1 MWFFNLKR
9 LRPHV
14 HVPCSSTLP
23 PPWSR
28 AIFSQCGMGYKAQLT
43 AELHSRSTQHLSR
56 ATAGANAQTG
66 LHKNFSVRI
75 YIYTLHIQNITLQ
88 MSLLRNVEEEIVA
101 QKHLNLQSV
110 YSILQQIMMWIQGLQ
125 CQVTGIHLAQT
136 AKVLEVMKLAH
147 TTDACNITRSISANA
162 TLKPKMRKEHQLA
175 PDSDHQNTRNSCPA
189 VHLSYSCWMS

>member
-1 MWFFNLKR
+1 MFFDTSTPLKPR
-9 LRPHV
+9 NFFTMRHGLQGTAHGRIAFPVHTAPVESYSWGECPNRSPWEFLR
-14 HVPCSSTLP
+14 
-23 PPWSR
+23 
-28 AIFSQCGMGYKAQLT
+28 Q
-43 AELHSRSTQHLSR
+43 
-56 ATAGANAQTG
+56 N
-66 LHKNFSVRI
+66 
-75 YIYTLHIQNITLQ
+75 LHIYFTHTKYIQ

-110 YSILQQIMMWIQGLQ
+110 YSILQQIMMWLQGLQ

-147 TTDACNITRSISANA
+147 TTDACNIARSISANA